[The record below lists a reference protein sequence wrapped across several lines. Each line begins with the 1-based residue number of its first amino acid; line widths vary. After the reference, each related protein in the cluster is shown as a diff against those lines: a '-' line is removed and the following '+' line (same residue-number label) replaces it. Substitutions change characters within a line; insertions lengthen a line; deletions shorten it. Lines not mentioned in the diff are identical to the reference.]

1 MHFSGGTAW
10 CYDTDMNTF
19 RKLALAG
26 LLVAL
31 PLSAATV
38 KLPPVAIATSLQSA
52 LNERY
57 GADEGAVLEQAVTQ
71 SLGRAL
77 KAAGASLD
85 AAAALRIEVS
95 IEDAVPT
102 HPTRWQ
108 LQRNPS
114 LDYLRS
120 VSRGGAHLVAVLRG
134 ANGQIIDRVD
144 YDHYAMSIEDASL
157 SGSAWGDAMLTIDR
171 FAAEVVKAWRRH
183 RDA

>member
-1 MHFSGGTAW
+1 MK
-10 CYDTDMNTF
+10 TF
-19 RKLALAG
+19 CKLALAG

-38 KLPPVAIATSLQSA
+38 KLAPVTIAPSLQSV
-52 LNERY
+52 LHERY
-57 GADEGAVLEQAVTQ
+57 GADEGAVLGEAATL

-77 KAAGASLD
+77 KAAGATID
-85 AAAALRIEVS
+85 DTAPLRIEVS

-134 ANGQIIDRVD
+134 ADDQVVERVD

-157 SGSAWGDAMLTIDR
+157 SGSAWGDALITIDR
-171 FAAEVVKAWRRH
+171 FATQVLKAWRRH
-183 RDA
+183 AKG

>member
-1 MHFSGGTAW
+1 MHIY
-10 CYDTDMNTF
+10 C
-19 RKLALAG
+19 KLVLAS

-31 PLSAATV
+31 PLGAEAV
-38 KLPPVAIATSLQSA
+38 KLPPVTIAPSLQSA

-57 GADEGAVLEQAVTQ
+57 GADERAVLGEAVTR
-71 SLGRAL
+71 SLERAL
-77 KAAGASLD
+77 KAAGASFDD
-85 AAAALRIEVS
+85 AAPLRIEVS

-134 ANGQIIDRVD
+134 ADGQVIDRVD

-157 SGSAWGDAMLTIDR
+157 SGSAWGDAMLAIDR
-171 FAAEVVKAWRRH
+171 FATQVVKAWRRH
-183 RDA
+183 AQR

>member
-1 MHFSGGTAW
+1 
-10 CYDTDMNTF
+10 MNTF
-19 RKLALAG
+19 CKLALGG

-31 PLSAATV
+31 PLGAEAV
-38 KLPPVAIATSLQSA
+38 KLPPVTIAPSLQSA
-52 LNERY
+52 LIERY
-57 GADEGAVLEQAVTQ
+57 GADERAVLGEAVTR
-71 SLGRAL
+71 SLERAF

-85 AAAALRIEVS
+85 DAAPLRIEVS

-134 ANGQIIDRVD
+134 ADGQVIDRVD

-171 FAAEVVKAWRRH
+171 FATQVVKAWRRH
-183 RDA
+183 AKG

>member
-1 MHFSGGTAW
+1 MHIS
-10 CYDTDMNTF
+10 C
-19 RKLALAG
+19 KLVLAS

-31 PLSAATV
+31 PLGAEAV
-38 KLPPVAIATSLQSA
+38 KLPPVTIAPSLQSA

-57 GADEGAVLEQAVTQ
+57 GADERAVLGEAVTR
-71 SLGRAL
+71 SLERAL
-77 KAAGASLD
+77 KAAGASFDD
-85 AAAALRIEVS
+85 AAPLRIEVS

-134 ANGQIIDRVD
+134 ADGQVIDRVD

-157 SGSAWGDAMLTIDR
+157 SGSAWGDAMLAIDR
-171 FAAEVVKAWRRH
+171 FATQVVKAWRRH
-183 RDA
+183 AKG

>member
-1 MHFSGGTAW
+1 MHIS
-10 CYDTDMNTF
+10 C
-19 RKLALAG
+19 KLVLAS

-31 PLSAATV
+31 PLGAEAV
-38 KLPPVAIATSLQSA
+38 KLPPVTIAPSLQSA

-57 GADEGAVLEQAVTQ
+57 GADERAVLGEAVTR
-71 SLGRAL
+71 SLERAL
-77 KAAGASLD
+77 KAAGASFDD
-85 AAAALRIEVS
+85 AAPLRIEVS

-134 ANGQIIDRVD
+134 ADGQVIDRVD

-157 SGSAWGDAMLTIDR
+157 SGSAWGDAMLAIDR
-171 FAAEVVKAWRRH
+171 FATQVVKAWRRH
-183 RDA
+183 AQG